1 MEILRRIVSKINEP
15 LQSNPDGF
23 IERMQQ
29 KTDEAIFLEHSLEY
43 SREVARQSE
52 IRRLENERKLKDNAL
67 RKSLVPGY
75 AQQLYSALGNQEP
88 LRISNNGYIR
98 FLVRH
103 EGWSRGFIEIWGNID
118 GTVFVGKTL
127 LDSKQK
133 KDKKEVEEAF
143 ENAYNEPAW
152 ETDDYDPNFNSGF

>member
-29 KTDEAIFLEHSLEY
+29 KTDESRSLEY
-43 SREVARQSE
+43 SRELARQSE
-52 IRRLENERKLKDNAL
+52 VRRSENERKLKVRAL

-88 LRISNNGYIR
+88 LRISNDGHIR
-98 FLVRH
+98 FLVRY
-103 EGWSRGFIEIWGNID
+103 GIDLRGFIDIRGNID
-118 GTVFVGKTL
+118 GTVIVGKTL

-133 KDKKEVEEAF
+133 KDKKVVEDAF
-143 ENAYNEPAW
+143 ENAYNEPDW
-152 ETDDYDPNFNSGF
+152 ELDYDDPNFNSGF